1 MTAER
6 QKHVFEIDQKWPQH
20 SQKGTPNLHHA
31 AFPPTPPPRP
41 RSVTGGRKGSSP
53 SKVRIESI
61 LRPDMHDDR
70 QATACFPGPLGQCRQ
85 GSRSPVSGL
94 RRIDV
99 CASPSAS
106 STRSTT
112 TVGHSE
118 NLFCRDRFSNPS
130 PPASETYSYPQTPV
144 CPSPHMTSNS
154 LPLTATSTP
163 SNWQPQQQHHHY
175 FPTSTGSHHTRTT
188 MTDMCAGLVTKP
200 SQGHQA
206 CVSTHTVTR
215 VKSPINAPT
224 LVVGK
229 HSVYEAT

>member
-1 MTAER
+1 
-6 QKHVFEIDQKWPQH
+6 
-20 SQKGTPNLHHA
+20 
-31 AFPPTPPPRP
+31 
-41 RSVTGGRKGSSP
+41 
-53 SKVRIESI
+53 
-61 LRPDMHDDR
+61 MHDDR

-175 FPTSTGSHHTRTT
+175 FPTSTGSASYSHNHDRYVCRTCNKAFSRPSSLRIHSHSHTGEKPYKCPHTGCGKAFSVRSN
-188 MTDMCAGLVTKP
+188 MKRHERGCHAAKVTVATSAP
-200 SQGHQA
+200 S
-206 CVSTHTVTR
+206 
-215 VKSPINAPT
+215 NPT
-224 LVVGK
+224 ALGE
-229 HSVYEAT
+229 SI